1 MEEELYEDITA
12 VVSDG
17 YSYGFQSRGHLISV
31 AADELL
37 RDRGYYS
44 DVEDDELNRSSVSGH
59 SSKSLLLPV
68 VCGHAWGLIRPVGR
82 YQ

>member
-1 MEEELYEDITA
+1 MGKIKLTILMEEELYDDITE

-17 YSYGFQSRGHLISV
+17 YNYGFQSRGHLIGV

-44 DVEDDELNRSSVSGH
+44 EIEDEVDEDEVDEDEVDEDD
-59 SSKSLLLPV
+59 
-68 VCGHAWGLIRPVGR
+68 
-82 YQ
+82 

>member
-1 MEEELYEDITA
+1 MGKIKVTILMEEELYEDITD

-44 DVEDDELNRSSVSGH
+44 DVEDDDDTRTSRRL
-59 SSKSLLLPV
+59 
-68 VCGHAWGLIRPVGR
+68 
-82 YQ
+82 